1 MDLTQE
7 EKACWLVRGLGDQSE
22 DADGSSKNFICVCV
36 KMGLERSPKSNI
48 GVLYTIL
55 FVCWTTSWTLAF
67 RLIIDRKGYGILL
80 AFKN

>member
-22 DADGSSKNFICVCV
+22 DADGSSKNIICVRV

-48 GVLYTIL
+48 FTRYNCLLDNVMD
-55 FVCWTTSWTLAF
+55 F
-67 RLIIDRKGYGILL
+67 GIPVDH
-80 AFKN
+80 